1 MCLQSLQSV
10 HDLTSGLHICLRS
23 WLTDSPSVLHLYP
36 GLNLLTGACPVICDG
51 MHVMTNI
58 SSVYILQNCQCDGKK
73 LMFIIL
79 RADDVK

>member
-10 HDLTSGLHICLRS
+10 RDPTFGLHICLRS
-23 WLTDSPSVLHLYP
+23 WLTDSPSDLHLYP

-51 MHVMTNI
+51 IHIITNI
-58 SSVYILQNCQCDGKK
+58 SSVYILQICQYDGKK

>member
-10 HDLTSGLHICLRS
+10 RDTTPGLHICLRS

-58 SSVYILQNCQCDGKK
+58 SSEYILQNWQCDEKK

-79 RADDVK
+79 